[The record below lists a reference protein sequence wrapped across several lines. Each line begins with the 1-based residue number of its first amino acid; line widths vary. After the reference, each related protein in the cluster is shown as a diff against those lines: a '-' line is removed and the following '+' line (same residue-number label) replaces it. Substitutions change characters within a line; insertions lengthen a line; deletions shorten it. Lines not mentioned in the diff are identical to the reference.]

1 MHFKNPEILY
11 FLFLLVVPILIHLF
25 QLRKFKNEYFTNVRF
40 LKELSIQTRKSAK
53 IKKYLL
59 LVSRLLL
66 LLFLIV
72 AFAQP
77 YFKNSNNKSAANE
90 LYIVLDNSFSMQA
103 VGKNGELLKRTIED
117 LLENTPEDIQFSLLT
132 CSDNYWNTD
141 IKSIQKELQNLNY
154 SANEFNIGEILLKIN
169 NHKSALAKDILVL
182 TDGISSHSKV
192 SKMVSNNDNQLNVV
206 LSKAE
211 KTANVSI
218 DSVFLSKNLANF
230 YEIGV
235 KLSSF
240 ATLTKNLPIALYNQD
255 KLVAKTIIDFD
266 NQTKI
271 VNFTIPK
278 ADFQGNFSILDNSLG
293 YDNSY
298 YFTILSP
305 KKCNVISIGD
315 PVKSSFLSR
324 IFLPNEFNFTNYTL
338 SNLDYN
344 SILKQN
350 AIIVN
355 ELNDIPIALQTT
367 LKGYYDNGGIVIFIP
382 SQEAAV
388 ANLNAFLSK
397 FGSAKFINKVNAEK
411 LITKINFDHPLYAN
425 VFEKRVNNFQYPK
438 VAAFFETANAGPQIL
453 GFSDQMPFLWGF
465 QNNVSSLFCFSAPLN
480 KTNSNFQNSPLIVP
494 TFYNM
499 ATYHQKSAVSAY
511 KIGSNNPIL
520 VEVELQKDAILTVK
534 NNTESF
540 IPLQQLKN
548 GKVDLI
554 CNENPINA
562 GNFQVFNAN
571 QPLNNISFNYDRTE
585 SDLTNGTA
593 QMNNFVK
600 APTVEAFF
608 DKLLIDRTDS
618 LLWKYCIML
627 ALLFLILELL
637 IQKFIR

>member
-53 IKKYLL
+53 LKKYLL
-59 LVSRLLL
+59 LASRLLL

-77 YFKNSNNKSAANE
+77 YFKNSNSKSAANE

-103 VGKNGELLKRTIED
+103 VGKNGELLKRAIED
-117 LLENTPEDIQFSLLT
+117 LLENTPENIQFSLLT

-367 LKGYYDNGGIVIFIP
+367 LKGYYDNGGTVIFIP

-388 ANLNAFLSK
+388 ANSNAFLSK
-397 FGSAKFINKVNAEK
+397 FGSAKLINKVNAEK

-438 VAAFFETANAGPQIL
+438 VFSFFETANAGPQIL

-511 KIGSNNPIL
+511 KIGSSKPIL

>member
-53 IKKYLL
+53 LKKYLL
-59 LVSRLLL
+59 LASRLLL

-117 LLENTPEDIQFSLLT
+117 LLENTPENIQFSLLT

-367 LKGYYDNGGIVIFIP
+367 LKGYYDNGGTVIFIP

-388 ANLNAFLSK
+388 ANSNAFLSK
-397 FGSAKFINKVNAEK
+397 FGSAKLINKVNAEK

-438 VAAFFETANAGPQIL
+438 VFSFFETANAGPQIL

-511 KIGSNNPIL
+511 KIGSSKPIL

>member
-1 MHFKNPEILY
+1 M
-11 FLFLLVVPILIHLF
+11 
-25 QLRKFKNEYFTNVRF
+25 
-40 LKELSIQTRKSAK
+40 
-53 IKKYLL
+53 
-59 LVSRLLL
+59 
-66 LLFLIV
+66 
-72 AFAQP
+72 
-77 YFKNSNNKSAANE
+77 
-90 LYIVLDNSFSMQA
+90 
-103 VGKNGELLKRTIED
+103 
-117 LLENTPEDIQFSLLT
+117 
-132 CSDNYWNTD
+132 
-141 IKSIQKELQNLNY
+141 NY

-367 LKGYYDNGGIVIFIP
+367 LKGYYDNGGTVIFIP

-388 ANLNAFLSK
+388 ANSNAFLSK
-397 FGSAKFINKVNAEK
+397 FGSAKLINKVNAEK

-438 VAAFFETANAGPQIL
+438 VFSFFETANAGPQIL

-511 KIGSNNPIL
+511 KIGSSKPIL